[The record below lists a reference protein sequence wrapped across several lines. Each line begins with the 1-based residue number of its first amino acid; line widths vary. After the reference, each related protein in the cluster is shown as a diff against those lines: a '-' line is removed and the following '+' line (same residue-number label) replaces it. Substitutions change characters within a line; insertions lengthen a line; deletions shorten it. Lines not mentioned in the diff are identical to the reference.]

1 MQPCSG
7 AVNMD
12 KHNPASNFNRL
23 KAGSLLGERIYMLRK
38 TRKLSQRQ
46 LGNMVGVS
54 HVTVS
59 QWENSDS

>member
-1 MQPCSG
+1 
-7 AVNMD
+7 MD